1 MRVQFTSFLSGRII
15 SFRRIRVMTVKELL
29 QLLRDT
35 VLMGFIVYAFLGD
48 VYLAGSGVK
57 LQLTQA
63 ATVVNDADH
72 SFASRDLIYRF
83 QLPYFRLD
91 GQVKNG
97 REGVNLMDHGK
108 AMVVIDIPPQFGE
121 SLLKG
126 ERTAVQMQVN
136 TTNSIPGFLAA
147 TYATQIVAQYG
158 LETSLKRLGY
168 AIDDP
173 LTGPMILEQHRVWF
187 NPNQNETWFV
197 SILELSNIITVLAI
211 LLPGAAMV
219 REKERGTVEQLL
231 VSPLSPLEIMVP
243 KVLAMSVMILVGTA
257 LSVFLILEPVFH
269 VPIEGSLFLFF
280 AVTSLYVFTLAG
292 FGLFAATIGRNL
304 AEVGMLTILIV
315 LPMIFLSGT
324 WTPPEAMPKWLLIVT
339 LLSPLHYYSDV
350 GYGIFLKGAGLSI
363 LWDSVLCIVLLGG
376 AVFGFG
382 LWRFR
387 RQFA

>member
-1 MRVQFTSFLSGRII
+1 MNGQFTSFLSRRII

-72 SFASRDLIYRF
+72 SFASRDLIQRF

-97 REGVNLMDHGK
+97 REGVDLMDRGK
-108 AMVVIDIPPQFGE
+108 AMVVIDIPPQFE
-121 SLLKG
+121 QSLLKG
-126 ERTAVQMQVN
+126 EPTSVQMHVD
-136 TTNSIPGFLAA
+136 TTNSVPGLLAGS
-147 TYATQIVAQYG
+147 YAMQIVAQYG
-158 LETSLKRLGY
+158 LETSWKRLGY
-168 AIDDP
+168 TIDGP
-173 LTGPMILEQHRVWF
+173 PTGPMVLNKHRVWF
-187 NPNQNETWFV
+187 NPNQNETWFM
-197 SILELSNIITVLAI
+197 SILELSNVITVLAI

-219 REKERGTVEQLL
+219 REKERGTIEQLL
-231 VSPLSPLEIMVP
+231 VSPLTPFEIMVP
-243 KVLAMSVMILVGTA
+243 KVLAMSVMILLGTA
-257 LSVFLILEPVFH
+257 LSILLILEPVFH
-269 VPIEGSLFLFF
+269 IPIEGSLFLFF

-315 LPMIFLSGT
+315 LPMIFPGA
-324 WTPPEAMPKWLLIVT
+324 WTPPEAMPKWMLILT
-339 LLSPLHYYSDV
+339 LLSPLHYYTDV
-350 GYGIFLKGAGLSI
+350 SYGIFLKGAGLGI
-363 LWDSVLCIVLLGG
+363 LWDSVVCIILLGG

-387 RQFA
+387 RQFG